1 CTHGVRGGERH
12 PTVKA
17 FFEWLRLE
25 ARQSGHACRL
35 ERDA

>member
-1 CTHGVRGGERH
+1 RQER
-12 PTVKA
+12 A

>member
-1 CTHGVRGGERH
+1 
-12 PTVKA
+12 VKA